1 VATRVADSASHRF
14 EFAAVGDSGA
24 IWIGTVGIFFV
35 SWIAAVIVAIPLSLL
50 GARLNVIPQDLPTEV
65 FMGATF
71 LVALTCAVQWVRYH
85 RSIPRE
91 RKIVVDQS
99 GVTYVRS
106 KNRQCR
112 YAWDDIRKVTEDVYD
127 DATSSA
133 ELKYHLRWGRF
144 VVDSSAFDNYLLL
157 KLLTV
162 GRLPERTSLAED
174 PNMSDADVRA
184 VAMAFRAWGLPDH
197 ADRLPTRNRTRSG
210 YTAGP

>member
-1 VATRVADSASHRF
+1 VATLVADPASHRF

-35 SWIAAVIVAIPLSLL
+35 SWITAVVVAIPLSLL
-50 GARLNVIPQDLPTEV
+50 GMRLNVISQDVPTEV

-71 LVALTCAVQWVRYH
+71 LVALTCAVQWVRYQ

-106 KNRQCR
+106 RNRQRR
-112 YAWDDIRKVTEDVYD
+112 YAWDDIRKVTEHVYD
-127 DATSSA
+127 DATSA

-162 GRLPERTSLAED
+162 GRLPERTSLTED
-174 PNMSDADVRA
+174 PNMPDADVRA
-184 VAMAFRAWGLPDH
+184 VAVAFRAWGLPDN

-210 YTAGP
+210 YTAV